1 MYYTS
6 GGSLYRHYLGTMM
19 RGLFFFS
26 IIIPEKII
34 NSSLA
39 GTDLLYIK

>member
-1 MYYTS
+1 MYCTS
-6 GGSLYRHYLGTMM
+6 GGSLYSHYLVTMM
-19 RGLFFFS
+19 RGLFFS